1 MVTKKKSLD
10 AKASESWGK
19 TPVCSGCPFW
29 STAIEPNSP
38 CKTCRAKYID
48 GYKAGYKRAQR
59 DIRERNKAKSINS

>member
-1 MVTKKKSLD
+1 MMTKKKSLD

-29 STAIEPNSP
+29 RTVIEPNSP

-59 DIRERNKAKSINS
+59 DIRERNKAKSTNS